1 MRLFHVS
8 EEKDIG
14 VFYPRIPKR
23 KELDQTQGLVWAVD
37 QRRLPN
43 FLTPRNCPR
52 VTYHMGINTTLED
65 QERYFSSAT
74 TKHVVVI
81 ESKWFQVMKNTVLYL
96 YVFDPSGFELQ
107 DDIAGYYVSKT
118 VQTPIAKYR
127 VDDLFQE
134 LFDRRVE
141 VRIVDNLWDIY
152 ERISK
157 SSLSWSMCRMGYAQ
171 ER

>member
-23 KELDQTQGLVWAVD
+23 KDLDQTQGLVWAVD

-52 VTYHMGINTTLED
+52 VIYHMGINTTLED

-96 YVFDPSGFELQ
+96 CEFDPSGFELQ
-107 DDIAGYYVSKT
+107 DDIAAVSYT
-118 VQTPIAKYR
+118 H
-127 VDDLFQE
+127 L
-134 LFDRRVE
+134 
-141 VRIVDNLWDIY
+141 
-152 ERISK
+152 
-157 SSLSWSMCRMGYAQ
+157 
-171 ER
+171 